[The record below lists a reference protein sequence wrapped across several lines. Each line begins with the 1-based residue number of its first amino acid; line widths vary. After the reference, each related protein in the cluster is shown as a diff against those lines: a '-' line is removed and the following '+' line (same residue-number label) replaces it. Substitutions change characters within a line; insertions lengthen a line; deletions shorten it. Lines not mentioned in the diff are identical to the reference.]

1 MYMEA
6 YKYVKEQLDN
16 GSFTDSADFAKLPQR
31 HCFAIWKSLI
41 HIRMTLF
48 LLLYLSLETQ

>member
-6 YKYVKEQLDN
+6 YKYAKEQLDN

-41 HIRMTLF
+41 HIRMTSF
-48 LLLYLSLETQ
+48 LLLNLSLETQ